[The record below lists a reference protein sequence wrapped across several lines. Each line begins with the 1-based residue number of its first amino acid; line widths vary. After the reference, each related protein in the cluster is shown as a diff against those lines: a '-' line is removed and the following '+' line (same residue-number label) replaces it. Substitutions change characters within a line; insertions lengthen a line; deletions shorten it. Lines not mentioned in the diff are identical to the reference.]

1 MYICIHTYIHIL
13 KTTSARM
20 AFSITE
26 DAASY
31 HILSPLAKTISAQQT
46 YFCHS
51 FLFFFFNVWDL
62 FAILLEYPP
71 YSQ

>member
-1 MYICIHTYIHIL
+1 
-13 KTTSARM
+13 M